1 MKGLFTALV
10 AAALLAAV
18 PASAQEKPS
27 LLGGSSAVANF
38 FGTTGLLTIPSAYTV
53 GDRGIGAHAYFT
65 DDFESYGA
73 RIGLGSR
80 LEVGATF
87 LNADN
92 GNDGVLVNAK
102 FTALHESL
110 ALPGI
115 AVGIV
120 DAFDELDVDP
130 SFYVVASKDFT
141 RIIPLGLFPIRAH
154 VGWGTGLYD
163 EEPFFGL
170 EMNLGTPFD
179 VIPIDHPV
187 FSGIAEFAN
196 DNVNLGLRGR
206 FKGFAATI
214 SLFDFDTFG
223 GGISYTTGLRLR

>member
-10 AAALLAAV
+10 AAALLTAL

-27 LLGGSSAVANF
+27 LLGGSSAVPNF
-38 FGTTGLLTIPSAYTV
+38 FGATGLLETPNAYTV

-65 DDFESYGA
+65 DNFESYGA
-73 RIGLGSR
+73 RVGLGSR
-80 LEVGATF
+80 LEVGATY
-87 LNADN
+87 LNLDN
-92 GNDGVLVNAK
+92 GDDDILFNAK
-102 FTALHESL
+102 FALLQEKL
-110 ALPGI
+110 AIPAV
-115 AVGIV
+115 AVGII
-120 DAFDELDVDP
+120 DAFDELDLDP
-130 SFYVVASKDFT
+130 SFYVVASKDLSQT
-141 RIIPLGLFPIRAH
+141 IPLGLFPIRAH
-154 VGWGTGLYD
+154 AGWGTGIYD

-179 VIPIDHPV
+179 VLPVDHPV
-187 FSGIAEFAN
+187 FTGIAEYAHSDF
-196 DNVNLGLRGR
+196 NLGLRGR